1 MGILH
6 VRLSSV
12 LTPYRRIEISV
23 FKIPSTTP
31 IFRHVQPS
39 PVPDLHRRAL
49 YLEYF
54 TIAYNTAEAIASIG
68 FGYLA
73 GSIALVG
80 FGLDSVVEC
89 LSGLVLVW
97 RLRKHGMVSVD
108 EESRIEKRAVK
119 FVALTFF
126 ILGAYVTFRA
136 IEILLFQKIA
146 EPSIPGMVIAILSL
160 IVMPLLAW
168 RKAIIARQIGSR
180 ALFADAKETLA
191 CAFLSVA
198 LLAGLAGNYFFGFWQ
213 ADPIAALVI
222 AVFLFREGYE
232 GWGEE

>member
-1 MGILH
+1 
-6 VRLSSV
+6 
-12 LTPYRRIEISV
+12 
-23 FKIPSTTP
+23 
-31 IFRHVQPS
+31 
-39 PVPDLHRRAL
+39 VPDLHRQAL

-54 TIAYNTAEAIASIG
+54 TIAYNTAEAIASIV

-80 FGLDSVVEC
+80 FGLDSVVES

-97 RLRKHGMVSVD
+97 RLRKQGVVSID
-108 EESRIEKRAVK
+108 EEGVIEKRAVK

-136 IEILLFQKIA
+136 IETLLIQEGA

-160 IVMPLLAW
+160 MVMPLLAW
-168 RKAIIARQIGSR
+168 RKIIIARQIGSR
-180 ALFADAKETLA
+180 ALLADAKETLA

-198 LLAGLAGNYFFGFWQ
+198 LLAGLACNYFFGFWQ
-213 ADPIAALVI
+213 ADPISALVI
-222 AVFLFREGYE
+222 AVFLFREGFE
-232 GWGEE
+232 GWRETGEAD

>member
-1 MGILH
+1 
-6 VRLSSV
+6 
-12 LTPYRRIEISV
+12 
-23 FKIPSTTP
+23 
-31 IFRHVQPS
+31 
-39 PVPDLHRRAL
+39 VPDLHRRAL

-80 FGLDSVVEC
+80 FGLDSVVES

-97 RLRKHGMVSVD
+97 RLRKHGVVSVD
-108 EESRIEKRAVK
+108 EEDLSEKRAVK

-126 ILGAYVTFRA
+126 LLGAYVAFRA
-136 IEILLFQKIA
+136 IETLLLGKAA
-146 EPSIPGMVIAILSL
+146 EPSVPGIVIAVLSL

-168 RKAIIARQIGSR
+168 RKIVIARQIGSR
-180 ALFADAKETLA
+180 ALLADAKETLA
-191 CAFLSVA
+191 CALLSVA
-198 LLAGLAGNYFFGFWQ
+198 LLTGLACNYFFGFWQ

-222 AVFLFREGYE
+222 AVILFREGYG
-232 GWGEE
+232 GWREE

>member
-1 MGILH
+1 
-6 VRLSSV
+6 
-12 LTPYRRIEISV
+12 
-23 FKIPSTTP
+23 
-31 IFRHVQPS
+31 
-39 PVPDLHRRAL
+39 VPDLHRRAL

-80 FGLDSVVEC
+80 FGLDSVVES

-97 RLRKHGMVSVD
+97 RLRKHGVVSVD
-108 EESRIEKRAVK
+108 EEDLSEKRAVK

-126 ILGAYVTFRA
+126 LLGAYVAFRA
-136 IEILLFQKIA
+136 IETLLLREGA
-146 EPSIPGMVIAILSL
+146 EPSVPGMVIAILSL

-168 RKAIIARQIGSR
+168 RKIVIARQIGSR
-180 ALFADAKETLA
+180 ALLADAKETLA
-191 CAFLSVA
+191 CALLSVA
-198 LLAGLAGNYFFGFWQ
+198 LLTGLASNYFFGFWQ
-213 ADPIAALVI
+213 ADPLSALVI

-232 GWGEE
+232 GWREE

>member
-1 MGILH
+1 
-6 VRLSSV
+6 
-12 LTPYRRIEISV
+12 
-23 FKIPSTTP
+23 
-31 IFRHVQPS
+31 
-39 PVPDLHRRAL
+39 VPDLHRQAL

-54 TIAYNTAEAIASIG
+54 TVAYNTAEAIASIG

-80 FGLDSVVEC
+80 FGLDSIVES
-89 LSGLVLVW
+89 LSGLVLIW
-97 RLRKHGMVSVD
+97 RLGKHGVVSVD
-108 EESRIEKRAVK
+108 EEGIIEKRAVK

-136 IEILLFQKIA
+136 IQALLLWEAA
-146 EPSIPGMVIAILSL
+146 EPSIPGMIIAILSL
-160 IVMPLLAW
+160 IVMPVLAW
-168 RKAIIARQIGSR
+168 RKFIIARKIGSR
-180 ALFADAKETLA
+180 ALHADAKETLA

-198 LLAGLAGNYFFGFWQ
+198 LVAGLAGNYYFGFWQ

-232 GWGEE
+232 GWSDTGETEVDEDLH